1 MCFCDLPHEL
11 GISEKN
17 RQILSGLVSSLDYL
31 LPPAPPDPQRD
42 QNYIPAEEPLQSEGY
57 SKRGSSLGCGSWLRK
72 LDLAV
77 VGEPLEDENR
87 CQRSHYQQPDH
98 GIGGAR
104 RKIGDKQR
112 YRSAHDRPDV
122 HG

>member
-31 LPPAPPDPQRD
+31 LPPAPRDPQRD

-57 SKRGSSLGCGSWLRK
+57 SKRGSSLGCGGWLGE
-72 LDLAV
+72 LDLTV
-77 VGEPLEDENR
+77 VGEPLQEEDPG
-87 CQRSHYQQPDH
+87 QRPQDQQPDH
-98 GIGGAR
+98 GIRGAR